1 MTRLI
6 FLGDHSYINGG
17 TYSTG
22 LSSKIVIGKDCL
34 ISYNVFMRTVSHNYK
49 EKTIPINKQGHWE
62 ADIIVEDDVWIGYG
76 AMIAPGVTLH
86 RGCIVGMGAIVT
98 KSVPEYSVAVGCPA
112 KVISER
118 G

>member
-1 MTRLI
+1 
-6 FLGDHSYINGG
+6 
-17 TYSTG
+17 
-22 LSSKIVIGKDCL
+22 
-34 ISYNVFMRTVSHNYK
+34 MRTVSHNYK

-86 RGCIVGMGAIVT
+86 RGCVVGMGAIVT